1 MIIDGHMKLNHDI
14 MFRLP
19 SKLYPEYHNVHKMMA
34 GEATSSTSM
43 YQPLQQT
50 RILEISQDKK
60 IRMIR
65 ENNQEII
72 VKVTFENRTRSN
84 WSIDAI
90 NLI

>member
-1 MIIDGHMKLNHDI
+1 
-14 MFRLP
+14 
-19 SKLYPEYHNVHKMMA
+19 MA

-72 VKVTFENRTRSN
+72 VKVTFENRIRPN
-84 WSIDAI
+84 WSVDAI
-90 NLI
+90 ENLILFKLQNRQLCLMV